1 MQSIQTLNPNAAQEY
16 LYVLELK
23 ETDSVSLQ
31 DLIYYDYTFKSIKHK
46 LQICLWSDRK
56 DIRTI
61 FKDCYDN
68 IIVMDSGKN
77 YVLLLEQPEL
87 PEYFKIIEKE
97 EGRICYK
104 VRALPYNHP
113 KIIHYINPNGSC
125 YVQTKDGLEKET
137 MPRVECEW
145 GKIEI
150 YKSKVDEHGDKVI
163 HNFDTYK
170 YYYQKDKC
178 KKSIQYFKKKYLR

>member
-61 FKDCYDN
+61 LKDCYDN
-68 IIVMDSGKN
+68 IIVIDSGKN
-77 YVLLLEQPEL
+77 FVLMIEQPEL
-87 PEYFKIIEKE
+87 PEYFRIIEKDK
-97 EGRICYK
+97 GKICYK
-104 VRALPYNHP
+104 VKALPYNHP

-125 YVQTKDGLEKET
+125 YVQTKDGLEKEI
-137 MPRVECEW
+137 MPRDECEW
-145 GKIEI
+145 NKIEI

-163 HNFDTYK
+163 HNLDTYA
-170 YYYQKDKC
+170 YYYQKNKC